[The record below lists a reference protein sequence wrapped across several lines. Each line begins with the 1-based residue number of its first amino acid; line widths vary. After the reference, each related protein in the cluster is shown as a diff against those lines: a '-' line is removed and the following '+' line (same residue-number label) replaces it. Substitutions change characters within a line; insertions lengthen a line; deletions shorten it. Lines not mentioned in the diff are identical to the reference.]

1 MRLVEIFGIS
11 RKSKVEGRKS
21 NCFDG
26 RKSSGYFPGT
36 KFRRNVPEFSK
47 IDSLGRKSWYN
58 CWIFDNCQKFGYNFR
73 HFWLIFDVFGHFK
86 YRQLTKMVKN
96 PKNYTGNFDCRLSTV
111 DCQLSTVNFWLLTGC
126 RKCTKIFVFR
136 LSAFPVHF
144 PEKTWNSLKA
154 LPIGMTLVKSL
165 RGKI

>member
-111 DCQLSTVNFWLLTGC
+111 DCQLLT
-126 RKCTKIFVFR
+126 FDR
-136 LSAFPVHF
+136 LSKMYQNIRVSVISFPGTF
-144 PEKTWNSLKA
+144 SRKNLKFLESLTNRHDLSK
-154 LPIGMTLVKSL
+154 
-165 RGKI
+165 